1 MRIISE
7 NRLLD
12 IPYEE
17 FVLAAYDE
25 KIVATKE
32 PRDFI
37 GFVVAHPETAKQARE
52 VLNALQ
58 DAYLS
63 GAKVVYMDYIMEE
76 VRSECQQ

>member
-17 FVLAAYDE
+17 FVIAAYDG

-37 GFVVAHPETAKQARE
+37 GFVVAHPDTPKQARA
-52 VLNALQ
+52 VLNAIQ

-63 GAKVVYMDYIMEE
+63 GAKAVYMDYIMEE
-76 VRSECQQ
+76 TRDT

>member
-17 FVLAAYDE
+17 FVLAAYDGR
-25 KIVATKE
+25 IIATKD
-32 PRDFI
+32 PVNFD
-37 GFVVAHPETAKQARE
+37 GFVIAHPETPKHARA
-52 VLNALQ
+52 VLNAIQ

-63 GAKVVYMDYIMEE
+63 GAKIVYMDYVMEE
-76 VRSECQQ
+76 TRDT